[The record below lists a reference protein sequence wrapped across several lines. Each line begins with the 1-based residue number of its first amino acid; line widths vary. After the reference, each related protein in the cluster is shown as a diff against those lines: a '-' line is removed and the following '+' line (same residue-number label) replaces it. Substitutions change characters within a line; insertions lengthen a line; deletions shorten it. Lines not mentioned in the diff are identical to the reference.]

1 MVVAT
6 VWADVMGRK
15 AGALLME
22 ASKSG
27 DGDGGAYESN
37 GVPCQGAASP
47 WHGENGKCSAVTLLS
62 SVHTCSAACTML

>member
-22 ASKSG
+22 ASESG
-27 DGDGGAYESN
+27 VGDGGAYESN
-37 GVPCQGAASP
+37 GVGAASP
-47 WHGENGKCSAVTLLS
+47 WHDENGKCSGLFR
-62 SVHTCSAACTML
+62 

>member
-6 VWADVMGRK
+6 DWADVMGRK

-27 DGDGGAYESN
+27 VGDGGANESN

-47 WHGENGKCSAVTLLS
+47 WHGENGKYWALPLRAQDKADRPQV
-62 SVHTCSAACTML
+62 AR